1 MKKFGSVGS
10 YVLVALLAALAT
22 VFAVKQ
28 TGYSGSQKLNQL
40 LSLIDERFI
49 EDVDTAEL
57 EDAAAEA
64 MIKATGDQWSY
75 YIPASEYPAHVE
87 RSENAYVG
95 VGITIVVSEDP
106 AGLEIVGISDG
117 GGRRKRDCS
126 STMC

>member
-10 YVLVALLAALAT
+10 YVLVALLTALAT

-87 RSENAYVG
+87 RSENA
-95 VGITIVVSEDP
+95 
-106 AGLEIVGISDG
+106 
-117 GGRRKRDCS
+117 
-126 STMC
+126 

>member
-64 MIKATGDQWSY
+64 MINRPATNGAIISRRRS
-75 YIPASEYPAHVE
+75 IPP
-87 RSENAYVG
+87 
-95 VGITIVVSEDP
+95 
-106 AGLEIVGISDG
+106 
-117 GGRRKRDCS
+117 
-126 STMC
+126 M